1 MKQIRI
7 LSFLSASAFYPFVGI
22 RILSFFRIHILSF
35 LSVRLSVRI
44 CVLFQPMPRLALY
57 LNSDPS

>member
-22 RILSFFRIHILSF
+22 RILSFFRIRILSF
-35 LSVRLSVRI
+35 LSVRQSARSSVSAFYFNPCRVWLCI
-44 CVLFQPMPRLALY
+44 
-57 LNSDPS
+57 